1 MKEFKFISQNE
12 EDTIHFGLKIS
23 QLIQEGMVILLQGD
37 LGVGKTTFTKGL
49 ASGMGIKRNIT
60 SPTFTIMKVYHGK
73 HTLYHIDAYRLEG
86 INQDLGFEDYI
97 YDDGITVIE
106 WPEYFDLSLINEYL
120 KVEFFYLDDGKRE
133 LRLYAN
139 GKIYEDLLE
148 ELSC

>member
-1 MKEFKFISQNE
+1 MKEYKFISQNE
-12 EDTIHFGLKIS
+12 DDTIRFGLKIS
-23 QLIQEGMVILLQGD
+23 QLIKEGMVILLQGD

-49 ASGMGIKRNIT
+49 ASGLGIKRNIT
-60 SPTFTIMKVYHGK
+60 SPTFTIMKVYYGK

-86 INQDLGFEDYI
+86 IDQDLGFEDYI

-120 KVEFFYLDDGKRE
+120 KIEFSYLEDGKRK

-139 GKIYEDLLE
+139 GKIYENLLE

>member
-1 MKEFKFISQNE
+1 MKEFKYISQNE

-23 QLIQEGMVILLQGD
+23 RFLKEGMVILLQGD

-86 INQDLGFEDYI
+86 IDQDLGFEDYI

-106 WPEYFDLSLINEYL
+106 WHEYFDLSLINEYL
-120 KVEFFYLDDGKRE
+120 RIEFSYLDDGNRE
-133 LRLYAN
+133 LKLYAN
-139 GKIYEDLLE
+139 GEIYENLLE

>member
-1 MKEFKFISQNE
+1 MKEFKYISQNE

-23 QLIQEGMVILLQGD
+23 RFLKEGMVILLQGD

-86 INQDLGFEDYI
+86 IDQDLGFEDYI

-120 KVEFFYLDDGKRE
+120 RIEFSYLDDGNRE
-133 LRLYAN
+133 LKLYAN
-139 GKIYEDLLE
+139 GEIYENLLE

>member
-1 MKEFKFISQNE
+1 MKEYKFISQNE
-12 EDTIHFGLKIS
+12 DDTIRFGLKIS
-23 QLIQEGMVILLQGD
+23 QLIKEGMVILLQGD

-49 ASGMGIKRNIT
+49 ASGLGIKRNIT

-86 INQDLGFEDYI
+86 IDQDLGFEDYI

-120 KVEFFYLDDGKRE
+120 KIEFSYLEDGKRE

-139 GKIYEDLLE
+139 GKIYENLLE